1 MKPRVLFVSGTRYSL
16 PLQGAL
22 ARKWEALSEQF
33 DVRVLARGTG
43 GGDPRF
49 SLTLPENGIIWRVL
63 LFRHVARQLKEF
75 RPDAVL
81 TEGPVEAA
89 SCLRAR
95 KLVGSRVPVVTD
107 IHGDWRT
114 STRLYGSRLR
124 HMLSWTAKRV
134 ATRALQEVDGVRT
147 LSPFTSA
154 LVREVG
160 VEPLAEFPAFIDL
173 SGFEAPRVELPAEP
187 RAAFV
192 GVLERYK
199 GLSTLM
205 ATWDIVRRDLPEA
218 RLAMVGAGHATAEV
232 ERFVERSAGSVTW
245 VERLDN

>member
-1 MKPRVLFVSGTRYSL
+1 M
-16 PLQGAL
+16 
-22 ARKWEALSEQF
+22 ARKWDALTEQL
-33 DVRVLARGTG
+33 DLRVLARGG
-43 GGDPRF
+43 GADDSRF
-49 SLTLPENGIIWRVL
+49 ALELPENGILWRLL
-63 LFRHVARQLKEF
+63 LFRHVARQLREF
-75 RPDAVL
+75 QPDVVL

-95 KLVGSRVPVVTD
+95 KLIRSDVPVVTD

-114 STRLYGSRLR
+114 ATRLYGSRLR
-124 HMLSWTAKRV
+124 HVLSWTAERV
-134 ATRALQEVDGVRT
+134 STRALREVDGVRT
-147 LSPFTSA
+147 LSPFTSD
-154 LVREVG
+154 LVRELG

-173 SGFEAPRVELPAEP
+173 SGFEGPRAELPAQP

-199 GLSTLM
+199 GISTLM